1 MIKYLK
7 KIYNLLIKLKQ
18 YHAVHVFVI
27 PSILLFVS
35 LYSIIFFS
43 SIQSGNT
50 YYGTMVFLFLY
61 LITATLSLYAA
72 LFTAVIMFLFSKC
85 YFHKKVYVQSSFLL
99 NNKVYSILFFIVL
112 IVNTLILLIERTKN
126 MQAWNILYN
135 TLEAPITYMHNIL
148 KFYTQ

>member
-1 MIKYLK
+1 MIRYLK
-7 KIYNLLIKLKQ
+7 IFYNLLMKLKK
-18 YHAVHVFVI
+18 YHAMHVLVI

-50 YYGTMVFLFLY
+50 YYDTMIFLFLY
-61 LITATLSLYAA
+61 LIIATLSLYAA

-85 YFHKKVYVQSSFLL
+85 YFHKKVYVQSSILL
-99 NNKVYSILFFIVL
+99 NSKVYSILFYIVL
-112 IVNTLILLIERTKN
+112 IINTLILLIERTKN